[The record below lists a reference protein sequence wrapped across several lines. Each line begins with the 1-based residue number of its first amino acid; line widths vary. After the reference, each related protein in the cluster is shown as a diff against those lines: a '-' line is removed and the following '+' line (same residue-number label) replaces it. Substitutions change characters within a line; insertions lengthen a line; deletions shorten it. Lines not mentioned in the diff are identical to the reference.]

1 MGLTRDAQGSGSLFD
16 GRPVDAGP
24 PGILVLIATLV
35 LANQS
40 VAQTAPNPPTPQ
52 SSAAG
57 GAPVDPE
64 LLAPLQPLDQ
74 FTVTTA
80 TRTAAA
86 PVIPDAR
93 YGVTVSGLTTPRL
106 AHRFRGLSSLM
117 AARHKVASAEQTLA
131 RANQDVKTLETL
143 LRSEGYYD
151 AHVSFTIIAPVH
163 SSAPGRV
170 QLMVDPGSRYH
181 LASVTLKGGE
191 TLPPGLARRALGL
204 KSGAPIVAPVIVA
217 AEGDVKLRL
226 PQEGYPFV
234 KLGDHDIVL
243 NPETHTGDYLLPVD
257 PGARARFGSLVIKG
271 QPVFPLSQLEVL
283 PRFHADQL
291 YDSRLV
297 EDLRRDLMASGLF
310 ATVAVT
316 NLDAGAKTADG
327 AEVVDIQIQ
336 GAPAKPHDLS
346 GSIGYQTGLGGTAE
360 LDWTDH
366 NLAPPEGALTLRGV
380 YGTQQSLAGITF
392 QQSDFHLRDQSLQ
405 WVAQVSRET
414 LDAYHADIAQLG
426 VTLARTSTPI
436 WQKQWTWSF
445 GAEALASQETGYDPA
460 VAATV
465 RRTYE
470 IAALPLQVEYDRSDD
485 LLNPTR
491 GYRLSLAP
499 TPEFSLGEGARPYVE
514 ETFNATVYEPI
525 LKDIVLAGRLQ
536 LGSIFGAP
544 VQDIAP
550 SQRFYAGGGGSVRG
564 FAYQGV
570 GPKDPA
576 GDPIGGVSSTLMS
589 LEARFRFGD
598 YGLVAF
604 IDSGEIYESSTPNLT
619 DLRSGA
625 GLGFRYYTSFG
636 PLRVDVATPVGRRPG
651 DSPLGVYISIGQTF

>member
-1 MGLTRDAQGSGSLFD
+1 
-16 GRPVDAGP
+16 V
-24 PGILVLIATLV
+24 
-35 LANQS
+35 N
-40 VAQTAPNPPTPQ
+40 APDTWT
-52 SSAAG
+52 
-57 GAPVDPE
+57 VDPE

-74 FTVTTA
+74 FKVTTA
-80 TRTAAA
+80 TRTAPPREA
-86 PVIPDAR
+86 PDAR
-93 YGVTVSGLTTPRL
+93 YAVTVTGLTAPPLLR
-106 AHRFRGLSSLM
+106 RFRRLSSLI
-117 AARHKVASAEQTLA
+117 ATHRKVASAEQTLA
-131 RANQDVKTLETL
+131 RSNQDVKTLETL

-151 AHVSFTIIAPVH
+151 GHAGFKILAPAHSGAL
-163 SSAPGRV
+163 GKV
-170 QLMVDPGSRYH
+170 QITVDAGPRYR
-181 LASVTLKGGE
+181 LGTVTVTGAE
-191 TLPPGLARRALGL
+191 TAPPGLPRKALGL
-204 KSGAPIVAPVIVA
+204 KAGQPIVAPVITA
-217 AEGDVKLRL
+217 AEANVKLRL
-226 PQEGYPFV
+226 PQQGYPFV
-234 KLGDHDIVL
+234 KLGEHDVVL
-243 NPETHTGDYLLPVD
+243 NPDTHTGDYLLPVD

-271 QPVFPLSQLEVL
+271 APVFPLGQLEVL

-316 NLDAGAKTADG
+316 NLDAGAKTPDG
-327 AEVVDIQIQ
+327 AEVVDIQVQ

-346 GSIGYQTGLGGTAE
+346 GSIGYQTGLGATAE

-366 NLAPPEGALTLRGV
+366 NFAPPEGALTLRGV

-392 QQSDFHLRDQSLQ
+392 QTSDFRLRDQSLQ

-414 LDAYHADIAQLG
+414 LDAYDADIAQLG

-436 WQKQWTWSF
+436 WQKVWTWSF

-460 VAATV
+460 LAKTV

-470 IAALPLQVEYDRSDD
+470 IAALPLQAQYDRSDD

-499 TPEFSLGEGARPYVE
+499 TPEFSLGDGARPYVE
-514 ETFNATVYEPI
+514 ETFNATAYEPI
-525 LKDIVLAGRLQ
+525 LKDVVLAGRLQ

-576 GDPIGGVSSTLMS
+576 GDPIGGVSSTLIS
-589 LEARFRFGD
+589 LESRFRFGD

-604 IDSGEIYESSTPNLT
+604 IDSGEIYENPTPNFT
-619 DLRSGA
+619 DLRYGA

-651 DSPLGVYISIGQTF
+651 DAPLGVYISIGQTF

>member
-1 MGLTRDAQGSGSLFD
+1 MSNGWPFGPTLINYLALVCGLA
-16 GRPVDAGP
+16 
-24 PGILVLIATLV
+24 

-40 VAQTAPNPPTPQ
+40 LAQTPAASPIPPASAPDR
-52 SSAAG
+52 S
-57 GAPVDPE
+57 PVDPE

-74 FTVTTA
+74 FQV
-80 TRTAAA
+80 TAAIKTA
-86 PVIPDAR
+86 PVPAAPDAR
-93 YGVTVSGLTTPRL
+93 YGMTLTGLAAPSL
-106 AHRFRGLSSLM
+106 ARRFRRLSSLRA
-117 AARHKVASAEQTLA
+117 AARKVASAEQILA
-131 RANQDVKTLETL
+131 RANQDEKMLESL
-143 LRSEGYYD
+143 LRSEGYYEGHASFVIVAPTSHR
-151 AHVSFTIIAPVH
+151 AHGEVQFKVE
-163 SSAPGRV
+163 PG
-170 QLMVDPGSRYH
+170 PRYS
-181 LASVTLKGGE
+181 LATVSVTGAE
-191 TLPPGLARRALGL
+191 TLPPGLPRKALGL
-204 KSGAPIVAPVIVA
+204 EAGAPIVAPVITA
-217 AEGDVKLRL
+217 AEANVKLRL

-234 KLGDHDIVL
+234 KLGDRDVVL
-243 NPETHTGDYLLPVD
+243 NPETHTGDYRLPVD

-271 QPVFPLSQLEVL
+271 DPVFPLSQLEVL

-336 GAPAKPHDLS
+336 GAPAKPHDFS
-346 GSIGYQTGLGGTAE
+346 GSIGYQTGLGATAE

-366 NLAPPEGALTLRGV
+366 DLAPPEGALTLRGV

-392 QQSDFHLRDQSLQ
+392 QTSDFRLRDQSLQ

-414 LDAYHADIAQLG
+414 LDAYDADIAQLG

-436 WQKQWTWSF
+436 WQKRWTWSV
-445 GAEALASQETGYDPA
+445 GAEALVSQETGYDPA
-460 VAATV
+460 LAETA

-470 IAALPLQVEYDRSDD
+470 IGALPAQLEYDRSDD

-491 GYRLSLAP
+491 GYRFTLAT
-499 TPEFSLGEGARPYVE
+499 TPELSFGDGARPYLE
-514 ETFNATVYEPI
+514 ATFNATAYEPI

-570 GPKDPA
+570 GPKDPN
-576 GDPIGGVSSTLMS
+576 GDPIGGVSSTLIS
-589 LEARFRFGD
+589 VESRFRFGD

-604 IDSGEIYESSTPNLT
+604 IDGGEIYESQAPDFTG
-619 DLRSGA
+619 LRYGA

-636 PLRVDVATPVGRRPG
+636 PLRVDVATPLGRRPG

>member
-1 MGLTRDAQGSGSLFD
+1 
-16 GRPVDAGP
+16 
-24 PGILVLIATLV
+24 
-35 LANQS
+35 
-40 VAQTAPNPPTPQ
+40 
-52 SSAAG
+52 
-57 GAPVDPE
+57 
-64 LLAPLQPLDQ
+64 
-74 FTVTTA
+74 
-80 TRTAAA
+80 
-86 PVIPDAR
+86 
-93 YGVTVSGLTTPRL
+93 
-106 AHRFRGLSSLM
+106 M
-117 AARHKVASAEQTLA
+117 AARRKVASAEETLA
-131 RANQDVKTLETL
+131 RANQDSKTLESL
-143 LRSEGYYD
+143 LKSDGYYEG
-151 AHVSFTIIAPVH
+151 HVSFLIAEP
-163 SSAPGRV
+163 AQPRGPG
-170 QLMVDPGSRYH
+170 MVRFKVEPGPRYR
-181 LASVTLKGGE
+181 LAKVDLSGPE
-191 TLPPGLARRALGL
+191 TVPPGLARKALGL
-204 KSGAPIVAPVIVA
+204 TSGAPIISPVILA

-243 NPETHTGDYLLPVD
+243 NPETHTGDYRLPVD

-271 QPVFPLSQLEVL
+271 KPVFPLGQLEVL
-283 PRFHADQL
+283 PRFHADEL

-297 EDLRRDLMASGLF
+297 EDLRRNLMASGLF

-327 AEVVDIQIQ
+327 SEVVDVQVE

-346 GSIGYQTGLGGTAE
+346 GSIGYQTGLGATAE

-366 NLAPPEGALTLRGV
+366 DLAPPEGALTLRGL

-392 QQSDFHLRDQSLQ
+392 QTSDFRLRDQSLT

-414 LDAYHADIAQLG
+414 LDAYDADILQLG
-426 VTLARTSTPI
+426 VTLARSSTPI
-436 WQKQWTWSF
+436 WQKRWTWSV

-460 VAATV
+460 LAETV

-470 IAALPLQVEYDRSDD
+470 IAALPAQLEYDRSDD
-485 LLNPTR
+485 LLNPSR
-491 GYRLSLAP
+491 GYRITLAP

-514 ETFNATVYEPI
+514 ETVNATAYQPI
-525 LKDIVLAGRLQ
+525 LKDIVLAGRVQ
-536 LGSIFGAP
+536 IGSIFGAP
-544 VQDIAP
+544 VQNIAP

-570 GPKDPA
+570 GPKDPN
-576 GDPIGGVSSTLMS
+576 GDPIGGVSSTLIS
-589 LEARFRFGD
+589 LESRFRFGD

-604 IDSGEIYESSTPNLT
+604 IDSGEIYENPTPNFT
-619 DLRSGA
+619 DLRYGA

>member
-1 MGLTRDAQGSGSLFD
+1 MASPSF
-16 GRPVDAGP
+16 
-24 PGILVLIATLV
+24 
-35 LANQS
+35 
-40 VAQTAPNPPTPQ
+40 AQTTPDPPRTAASAPDAPPI
-52 SSAAG
+52 
-57 GAPVDPE
+57 DPE
-64 LLAPLQPLDQ
+64 LLAPLQPLEQ
-74 FTVTTA
+74 FKVTA
-80 TRTAAA
+80 GSQAA
-86 PVIPDAR
+86 PAPAAPDAR
-93 YGVTVSGLTTPRL
+93 YGVTVSGLTAPRL
-106 AHRFRGLSSLM
+106 LRRFRALSSLM
-117 AARHKVASAEQTLA
+117 AARRKVASAEQTLA
-131 RANQDVKTLETL
+131 RANQDSKTLETL
-143 LRSEGYYD
+143 LRSDGYYD
-151 AHVSFTIIAPVH
+151 GHVSFTI
-163 SSAPGRV
+163 
-170 QLMVDPGSRYH
+170 VDPTQPRAAGSVRIKVEPGPRYR
-181 LASVTLKGGE
+181 LAKVELSGPE
-191 TLPPGLARRALGL
+191 TLPPGLARKALGL
-204 KSGAPIVAPVIVA
+204 KSGAPIIAPVIVA

-234 KLGDHDIVL
+234 KVGDHDIVL
-243 NPETHTGDYLLPVD
+243 NPDTHTGDYLLPVD

-271 QPVFPLSQLEVL
+271 KPVFPLGQLEVL

-327 AEVVDIQIQ
+327 SEVVDVQVE
-336 GAPAKPHDLS
+336 GAPAKPHDFS
-346 GSIGYQTGLGGTAE
+346 GSIGYQTGLGATAE

-366 NLAPPEGALTLRGV
+366 DLAPPEGALTLRGL

-392 QQSDFHLRDQSLQ
+392 QTSDFRLRDQSLT

-414 LDAYHADIAQLG
+414 LDAYDADILQLG
-426 VTLARTSTPI
+426 VTLARNSTPI
-436 WQKQWTWSF
+436 WQKRWTWSL
-445 GAEALASQETGYDPA
+445 GAEALVSQETGYDPA
-460 VAATV
+460 LAETV

-470 IAALPLQVEYDRSDD
+470 IAALPAQVEYDRSDD

-491 GYRLSLAP
+491 GYRITLAP

-514 ETFNATVYEPI
+514 ETVNATAYQPI

-544 VQDIAP
+544 LQNIAP

-570 GPKDPA
+570 GPKDPS
-576 GDPIGGVSSTLMS
+576 GDPIGGVSSTLIS
-589 LEARFRFGD
+589 LESRFRFGD

-604 IDSGEIYESSTPNLT
+604 IDSGEIYESPTPNFT
-619 DLRSGA
+619 DLRYGA

>member
-1 MGLTRDAQGSGSLFD
+1 VA
-16 GRPVDAGP
+16 GR
-24 PGILVLIATLV
+24 
-35 LANQS
+35 
-40 VAQTAPNPPTPQ
+40 
-52 SSAAG
+52 
-57 GAPVDPE
+57 
-64 LLAPLQPLDQ
+64 
-74 FTVTTA
+74 
-80 TRTAAA
+80 R
-86 PVIPDAR
+86 
-93 YGVTVSGLTTPRL
+93 
-106 AHRFRGLSSLM
+106 
-117 AARHKVASAEQTLA
+117 KVASAEQTLA
-131 RANQDVKTLETL
+131 RANQDVRTLETL
-143 LRSEGYYD
+143 LRSDGYYD
-151 AHVSFTIIAPVH
+151 GQVSFAIVAPTQPQ
-163 SSAPGRV
+163 APGKVRIKV
-170 QLMVDPGSRYH
+170 EQGPRYR
-181 LASVTLKGGE
+181 LASVTLSGPE
-191 TLPPGLARRALGL
+191 TAPPGLPRKALGL
-204 KSGAPIVAPVIVA
+204 KPGDPIVAPVIVA

-234 KLGDHDIVL
+234 KVGDHDIVL
-243 NPETHTGDYLLPVD
+243 NPDTHTADYLLPVD

-271 QPVFPLSQLEVL
+271 KPVFPLGQLEVL

-310 ATVAVT
+310 ATVTVS
-316 NLDAGAKTADG
+316 NLDAGAQTPDG
-327 AEVVDIQIQ
+327 SEVVDIQIQ

-346 GSIGYQTGLGGTAE
+346 GSIGYQTGLGATAE

-392 QQSDFHLRDQSLQ
+392 QSSDFRLRDQSLQ

-414 LDAYHADIAQLG
+414 LDAYDADILQLG

-436 WQKQWTWSF
+436 WQKRWTWSL

-460 VAATV
+460 RAATV

-470 IAALPLQVEYDRSDD
+470 IAALPLQAEYDRSDD

-491 GYRLSLAP
+491 GYRLTLAP
-499 TPEFSLGEGARPYVE
+499 TPELSLGDGARPYVA
-514 ETFNATVYEPI
+514 ETFNATAYQPI

-536 LGSIFGAP
+536 LGSLFGAP

-570 GPKDPA
+570 GPKDPH
-576 GDPIGGVSSTLMS
+576 GDPIGGVSSTLIS
-589 LEARFRFGD
+589 LESRFRFGD

-604 IDSGEIYESSTPNLT
+604 IDSGEIYENPTPNFT
-619 DLRSGA
+619 GLRYGA

>member
-1 MGLTRDAQGSGSLFD
+1 
-16 GRPVDAGP
+16 
-24 PGILVLIATLV
+24 VLIVALL

-40 VAQTAPNPPTPQ
+40 VAQTAPTPPSPPV
-52 SSAAG
+52 SAPNA
-57 GAPVDPE
+57 AAVDPE

-80 TRTAAA
+80 TKTNTSA
-86 PVIPDAR
+86 PPAVPDAR
-93 YGVTVSGLTTPRL
+93 YGVTITGLTTSSLVR
-106 AHRFRGLSSLM
+106 RFRTLSSLM
-117 AARHKVASAEQTLA
+117 AGRHKVASAEQTLA

-143 LRSEGYYD
+143 LRADGYYD
-151 AHVSFTIIAPVH
+151 AHASFTILGSIHPG
-163 SSAPGRV
+163 APGTVRITA
-170 QLMVDPGSRYH
+170 DPGPLYH
-181 LASVTLKGGE
+181 LAAVTVTGAE
-191 TLPPGLARRALGL
+191 TLPHGLVPKALGL
-204 KSGAPIVAPVIVA
+204 KPGAPIIAPVIVA
-217 AEGDVKLRL
+217 AEGDVRLRL

-271 QPVFPLSQLEVL
+271 QPVFPLRQLEVL
-283 PRFHADQL
+283 PRFHADEL

-316 NLDAGAKTADG
+316 NLDAGAKTPDG

-346 GSIGYQTGLGGTAE
+346 GSIGYQTGLGATAE
-360 LDWTDH
+360 VDWTDH

-392 QQSDFHLRDQSLQ
+392 QQSDFRLRDQSLQ

-414 LDAYHADIAQLG
+414 LDAYHADIAQVG

-436 WQKQWTWSF
+436 WQKRWTWSI
-445 GAEALASQETGYDPA
+445 GAEALTSQETGYDPA

-465 RRTYE
+465 RRSYE

-499 TPEFSLGEGARPYVE
+499 TPEFSLGEGARPYLV
-514 ETFNATVYEPI
+514 ETFNGTAYQPI
-525 LKDIVLAGRLQ
+525 LKDVVLAGRLQ

-544 VQDIAP
+544 VQNIAP

-589 LEARFRFGD
+589 LESRFRFGD

-604 IDSGEIYESSTPNLT
+604 IDSGEIYESATPNFSN
-619 DLRSGA
+619 LRYGA

>member
-1 MGLTRDAQGSGSLFD
+1 MALLAS
-16 GRPVDAGP
+16 
-24 PGILVLIATLV
+24 LV
-35 LANQS
+35 LASQS
-40 VAQTAPNPPTPQ
+40 QAQTSPEPPRLQAIPPDAP
-52 SSAAG
+52 
-57 GAPVDPE
+57 PVDPE

-74 FTVTTA
+74 FKVTTA
-80 TRTAAA
+80 IKTA
-86 PVIPDAR
+86 PPRETPDAR
-93 YGVTVSGLTTPRL
+93 YAVTVTGLMTPRL
-106 AHRFRGLSSLM
+106 ARGFRRLSSLM
-117 AARHKVASAEQTLA
+117 AATRKVASAEQTLA

-151 AHVSFTIIAPVH
+151 GHASFKILAP
-163 SSAPGRV
+163 AQPGKLAMV
-170 QLMVDPGSRYH
+170 QVTVDAGPRYR
-181 LASVTLKGGE
+181 LGSVTLTGAE
-191 TLPPGLARRALGL
+191 TLPPGLPRKALAL
-204 KSGAPIVAPVIVA
+204 KTGEPIIAPVITA
-217 AEGDVKLRL
+217 AEANVKLRL
-226 PQEGYPFV
+226 PEQGYPFV
-234 KLGDHDIVL
+234 KLGEHDVVL
-243 NPETHTGDYLLPVD
+243 NPDTHTGDYLLPVD

-271 QPVFPLSQLEVL
+271 APVFPLGQLEVL

-316 NLDAGAKTADG
+316 NLDAGATTADG
-327 AEVVDIQIQ
+327 AEVVDIQVQ

-346 GSIGYQTGLGGTAE
+346 GSIGYQTGLGATAE

-366 NLAPPEGALTLRGV
+366 NFAPPEGALTLRGV

-392 QQSDFHLRDQSLQ
+392 QSSDFRLRDQSLQ

-414 LDAYHADIAQLG
+414 LDAYDADIAQFG

-436 WQKQWTWSF
+436 WQKVWTWSF

-460 VAATV
+460 LAETV

-470 IAALPLQVEYDRSDD
+470 IGALPLQVQYDRSDD

-514 ETFNATVYEPI
+514 ETFNATAYEPI
-525 LKDIVLAGRLQ
+525 LKDIVLAVRLQ

-544 VQDIAP
+544 VQEIAP

-589 LEARFRFGD
+589 LESRFRFGD

-604 IDSGEIYESSTPNLT
+604 IDSGEIYENPTPNFT
-619 DLRSGA
+619 GLRYGA

-651 DSPLGVYISIGQTF
+651 DAPLGVYISIGQTF

>member
-1 MGLTRDAQGSGSLFD
+1 MALLAGLALASQG
-16 GRPVDAGP
+16 
-24 PGILVLIATLV
+24 
-35 LANQS
+35 Q
-40 VAQTAPNPPTPQ
+40 AQTAPAPASLPAIPPDTP
-52 SSAAG
+52 
-57 GAPVDPE
+57 PVDPE

-74 FTVTTA
+74 FKVTTA
-80 TRTAAA
+80 IKTAPPREA
-86 PVIPDAR
+86 PDAR
-93 YGVTVSGLTTPRL
+93 YAVTVTGLTTPRL
-106 AHRFRGLSSLM
+106 ARSFRRLSSLM
-117 AARHKVASAEQTLA
+117 AATRKVATAEQTLA
-131 RANQDVKTLETL
+131 RANQDVKTLEAL

-151 AHVSFTIIAPVH
+151 GHASFQILAPAH
-163 SSAPGRV
+163 PGALGKV
-170 QLMVDPGSRYH
+170 QVTVDTGPRYR
-181 LASVTLKGGE
+181 LGSVTVTGAG
-191 TLPPGLARRALGL
+191 TLPPGLPSKALAL
-204 KSGAPIVAPVIVA
+204 KAGEPIVAPVITA
-217 AEGDVKLRL
+217 AEANVKLRL
-226 PQEGYPFV
+226 PQQGYPFV
-234 KLGDHDIVL
+234 KLGEHDVVL
-243 NPETHTGDYLLPVD
+243 NPDTHTGDYVLPVD

-271 QPVFPLSQLEVL
+271 APVSPLRQLEVL

-327 AEVVDIQIQ
+327 AEVVDIQVQ

-346 GSIGYQTGLGGTAE
+346 GSIGYQTGLGATAE

-366 NLAPPEGALTLRGV
+366 NFAPPEGALTLRGV

-392 QQSDFHLRDQSLQ
+392 QSSDFRLRDQSLQ

-414 LDAYHADIAQLG
+414 LDAYDADIAQFG

-436 WQKQWTWSF
+436 WQKVWTWSF

-460 VAATV
+460 LAETV
-465 RRTYE
+465 RRSYE

-499 TPEFSLGEGARPYVE
+499 TPEFSLGEGARPYLE
-514 ETFNATVYEPI
+514 ETFNATAYEPI

-536 LGSIFGAP
+536 LGSVFGAP
-544 VQDIAP
+544 VQEIAP

-570 GPKDPA
+570 GPKDPV
-576 GDPIGGVSSTLMS
+576 GDPIGGVSSTLLS
-589 LEARFRFGD
+589 LESRFRFGD

-604 IDSGEIYESSTPNLT
+604 IDSGEIYEKSTPNFT
-619 DLRSGA
+619 DLRYGA

-651 DSPLGVYISIGQTF
+651 DAPLGVYISIGQTF